1 MRSSDCMRGFA
12 AQAIGS
18 VAGELKGRVW
28 IYAEQ
33 EHACQAAVNGDADRV
48 GNLNG
53 RYVRHVARPVD
64 GAHHAK
70 VVIKRN
76 DHACQRG
83 KRETVVGSMP
93 WPCSITDLSRRNFPK
108 NPARGGMPANETIA
122 RVIVAAKSGARRFRP
137 AKAEMYSLSTR

>member
-1 MRSSDCMRGFA
+1 MCGSDCMSGFA

-93 WPCSITDLSRRNFPK
+93 WALLDHGFEQEKFPK
-108 NPARGGMPANETIA
+108 E
-122 RVIVAAKSGARRFRP
+122 S
-137 AKAEMYSLSTR
+137 